1 VPGHA
6 EKLAHLLQ
14 RLATSQWPS
23 TETPTS
29 LIPHSAGSGGLQNP
43 IQTGFA
49 CLSKTAWLKL
59 KKNQTVSLQ
68 VFIHRILEFEF

>member
-6 EKLAHLLQ
+6 EKLAHLQ

-29 LIPHSAGSGGLQNP
+29 LIPHSAGSRGLQNP

-68 VFIHRILEFEF
+68 VFNRILEFEF